1 VRGDYLIRS
10 SSRVVDPEPAAD
22 TFSVR
27 TRGERG
33 DIECLELARD
43 AVVHDGHDHEV
54 FGLDVALLGFVCN
67 CEGAA
72 CHVIILVRHH

>member
-22 TFSVR
+22 AFSVR

-33 DIECLELARD
+33 DIECLELARVGD
-43 AVVHDGHDHEV
+43 GIFLIWEAVGVRV
-54 FGLDVALLGFVCN
+54 
-67 CEGAA
+67 EGVSR
-72 CHVIILVRHH
+72 CVGIT